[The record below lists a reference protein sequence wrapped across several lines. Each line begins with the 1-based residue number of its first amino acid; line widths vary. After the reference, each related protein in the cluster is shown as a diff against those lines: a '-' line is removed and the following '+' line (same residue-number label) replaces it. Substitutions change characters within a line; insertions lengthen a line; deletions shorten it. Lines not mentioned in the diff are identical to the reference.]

1 MGIEQPNIEN
11 NPIDMEMKK
20 WEEEMTAAG
29 VSPTEMA
36 KHRERVRG
44 EFEQISET
52 QSWGKYSNDQLE
64 GMQDFFGAMSDA
76 IESGNADDN
85 MKPWVEDYQKR
96 FGEKTGEIAKKN
108 VEQARAELQRR
119 SGGK

>member
-1 MGIEQPNIEN
+1 
-11 NPIDMEMKK
+11 
-20 WEEEMTAAG
+20 
-29 VSPTEMA
+29 
-36 KHRERVRG
+36 
-44 EFEQISET
+44 
-52 QSWGKYSNDQLE
+52 
-64 GMQDFFGAMSDA
+64 MQDFFGAMSDA

-108 VEQARAELQRR
+108 VEQTRAELQRR